1 MSASSRKQ
9 MRHMP
14 KSRMNARGRPQ
25 RRHRLYFRTAN
36 FGVRLH
42 FSMSDFFAKAPSS
55 QFFRNGNW
63 SNRSNSIPSSSVR
76 AVVTRVM
83 FMPRIF
89 ATLSMSISGKTICS
103 RMPIV

>member
-14 KSRMNARGRPQ
+14 KSRMYARGRPQ
-25 RRHRLYFRTAN
+25 RRQRLYLRTPN
-36 FGVRLH
+36 FGVRFD
-42 FSMSDFFAKAPSS
+42 FSMSDFFANVSS
-55 QFFRNGNW
+55 QFFRNGNC
-63 SNRSNSIPSSSVR
+63 SNRSSSIPSSSFR

-89 ATLSMSISGKTICS
+89 ATLSMSISGNTICS